1 MARVAGVGNRES
13 GRGTP
18 IRRVSV
24 GRSRALPVVSEG
36 FPASVPAPLGRGRI
50 APRQAAL
57 QGKSGRYLRYP
68 PGVSGVPPAPWSPP
82 GRRRHPA
89 ARRMAPGRT
98 PEGFRVFDTL
108 SEAVISSAGRR
119 RAKRFRARGA
129 FVCLLGSEPTA
140 PRPLERI
147 ARQPHEADLPAQEA
161 APRQGARLPR
171 PDEVDRGPS
180 RPRRSSGEGPQAA
193 DGLTDGRGHK
203 PPRQMPFQALPRTP
217 HQ

>member
-50 APRQAAL
+50 APRHAAL
-57 QGKSGRYLRYP
+57 QGKPGGILRYP
-68 PGVSGVPPAPWSPP
+68 PGVSRVLPAASWPRGLRPHHA
-82 GRRRHPA
+82 GRRTALPL
-89 ARRMAPGRT
+89 T

-119 RAKRFRARGA
+119 
-129 FVCLLGSEPTA
+129 
-140 PRPLERI
+140 
-147 ARQPHEADLPAQEA
+147 
-161 APRQGARLPR
+161 
-171 PDEVDRGPS
+171 
-180 RPRRSSGEGPQAA
+180 
-193 DGLTDGRGHK
+193 
-203 PPRQMPFQALPRTP
+203 
-217 HQ
+217 